1 MSFGHQPWSG
11 PPPHHHPDP
20 RTTAHTRPPA
30 EHERD
35 DAEEAAARLSVGLRI
50 GARIAVVWLVYVTAA
65 ALVPGVYGTPV
76 AGTVSLGAV
85 LALVPLG
92 VGVHGVV
99 AYGRR
104 VDRAAAADAEHR
116 RWS

>member
-1 MSFGHQPWSG
+1 MSFGQQPWSG

-20 RTTAHTRPPA
+20 WSAPTRPPA

-35 DAEEAAARLSVGLRI
+35 DVEAAARLSVGRRI
-50 GARIAVVWLVYVTAA
+50 GARIAVVWLVYVTGA
-65 ALVPGVYGTPV
+65 ALVPGVYGTRV

>member
-1 MSFGHQPWSG
+1 MSFGQQPWSG

-20 RTTAHTRPPA
+20 RTTAHARPPA
-30 EHERD
+30 AHEHD
-35 DAEEAAARLSVGLRI
+35 DAEEAARLSVGLRI
-50 GARIAVVWLVYVTAA
+50 GARIAVVWSVYVTGA
-65 ALVPGVYGTPV
+65 ALVPGGYGAPV

-92 VGVHGVV
+92 AGVHGVV

>member
-1 MSFGHQPWSG
+1 MTVGL
-11 PPPHHHPDP
+11 
-20 RTTAHTRPPA
+20 R
-30 EHERD
+30 
-35 DAEEAAARLSVGLRI
+35 VGLRI
-50 GARIAVVWLVYVTAA
+50 GLVWVLYVVAA

-76 AGTVSLGAV
+76 AGAVSLGAV

>member
-1 MSFGHQPWSG
+1 MSFGQQPWSG
-11 PPPHHHPDP
+11 P
-20 RTTAHTRPPA
+20 
-30 EHERD
+30 
-35 DAEEAAARLSVGLRI
+35 L
-50 GARIAVVWLVYVTAA
+50 
-65 ALVPGVYGTPV
+65 
-76 AGTVSLGAV
+76 LGAV

-104 VDRAAAADAEHR
+104 ADRAAAADAEHR